1 MTNDLASRA
10 AQTARALEAAAR
22 AAQMFVTGD
31 GRVSETDCARLL
43 GYSMGHMRNMRS
55 EGRGPE
61 VFRVGVSG
69 CRLSYR
75 LADVAMWIERNREF

>member
-10 AQTARALEAAAR
+10 AQTARALEKAAR
-22 AAQMFVTGD
+22 EAKMFISGD
-31 GRVSETDCARLL
+31 GRISESDCGKLL
-43 GYSMGHMRNMRS
+43 GYSVQHLKNMRA

-61 VFRVGVSG
+61 VFRVGMNG

-75 LADVAMWIERNREF
+75 LIDLAMWIERNREF